1 VKRPGLLAALLL
13 LLPAACAPR
22 VTVRPG
28 DGTGATV
35 FSVRSSAESVT
46 LAGSMTGWRRR
57 PLVRLGDRFELDLT
71 LPPGRYE
78 YRLEETSGG
87 GASQVIFPEGA
98 ERTPDGFGGENA
110 LLRVR

>member
-1 VKRPGLLAALLL
+1 MRRPGPLAALLL

-22 VTVRPG
+22 VTVRTG
-28 DGTGATV
+28 DGAGTTV
-35 FSVRSSAESVT
+35 FSVRSSAGAVT
-46 LAGSMTGWRRR
+46 LTGSMTGWQPR
-57 PLVRLGDRFELDLT
+57 PLVRRGDRFELDLA

-87 GASQVIFPEGA
+87 GASNVIFPEGV